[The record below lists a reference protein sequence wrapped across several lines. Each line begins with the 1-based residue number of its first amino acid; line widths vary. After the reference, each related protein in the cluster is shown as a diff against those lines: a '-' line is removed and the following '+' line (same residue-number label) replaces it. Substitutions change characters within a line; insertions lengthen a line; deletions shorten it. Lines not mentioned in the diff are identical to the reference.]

1 MVGTSH
7 SLKDKTDAVI
17 CDLGRLG
24 GNMGQQS
31 PDVEFIVGDEKT
43 GKVERFLAHRKVV
56 GSVLGPLQE
65 EVVTIK
71 DVTGEAFGALLSYLY
86 NSVDSGFSFLSIH
99 GLLQLFMLAQRL
111 SLSDLASMV
120 LERVEAVPLSTDNIV
135 EVLSSTDNLHHHHS
149 KAAMLLHNRLVDFLS
164 IHLKHESQLAESLL
178 QHFSPSTGEVVVPLE
193 RLLKLSTKEKMVS
206 FSSSVEEL
214 VFRTDSAIQ
223 SKTVKNRRKA
233 EKKRKRLEK
242 RLSESSQDDSGIASS
257 FEDSSPWQLGGEGD
271 LNMGPEGGLEE
282 DALNEANLELI
293 FNLDLGK

>member
-65 EVVTIK
+65 QVVTIK

-86 NSVDSGFSFLSIH
+86 NSVDPGFSFLSIH

-164 IHLKHESQLAESLL
+164 IHLKHESQLAGSLL
-178 QHFSPSTGEVVVPLE
+178 QHFSPATGEVVVPLE
-193 RLLKLSTKEKMVS
+193 RLLKLSSKEKMVS

-242 RLSESSQDDSGIASS
+242 RLSESSQDDSGFASS
-257 FEDSSPWQLGGEGD
+257 FEDSSLWQLGGECD
-271 LNMGPEGGLEE
+271 LTLGPEGGLEE